1 MQDASGPMLFALDL
15 ARRIEAGE
23 LTPAAVIDRCAQAI
37 KAHENAVGA
46 FVVLD
51 LERAH
56 RTAEREATVLAAEPL
71 RGLPV
76 GIKDIF
82 DTIDFSTEYGS
93 SIYAG
98 HRPAADAALV
108 ADIRRAGGIVLGK
121 TVTTEFAFL
130 DPSRTRNP
138 HNLAHTPG
146 GSSSGSAAAVAA
158 GMLPIALA
166 SQTGGSTIRPAAF
179 CGVAGFKP
187 SFGLLPTVGM
197 KGMSDQLDTAGLIA
211 ARVADVAFALTA
223 ICGQNYRVDT
233 AAAEAPRFGI
243 VRTNRWPDASA
254 AMQNAVETAVHG
266 AEAAGARIRE
276 ITLPPVCEDA
286 YRIHSTIQKYQ
297 AYRAMAFEYGQWR
310 HVLSPLLRKTIEE
323 GAAVSSAE
331 YDDALRIA
339 DNARKALADCMAGTD
354 LLLTASALGAAPAGL
369 QSIGT
374 SEFNRFWTLVGTPC
388 VNVPGLAD
396 QAGMPLGVQVIG
408 RFGCDHKALH
418 GANFLE
424 HAIAS
429 A

>member
-1 MQDASGPMLFALDL
+1 
-15 ARRIEAGE
+15 
-23 LTPAAVIDRCAQAI
+23 
-37 KAHENAVGA
+37 
-46 FVVLD
+46 
-51 LERAH
+51 
-56 RTAEREATVLAAEPL
+56 
-71 RGLPV
+71 
-76 GIKDIF
+76 
-82 DTIDFSTEYGS
+82 
-93 SIYAG
+93 
-98 HRPAADAALV
+98 
-108 ADIRRAGGIVLGK
+108 
-121 TVTTEFAFL
+121 
-130 DPSRTRNP
+130 
-138 HNLAHTPG
+138 
-146 GSSSGSAAAVAA
+146 
-158 GMLPIALA
+158 MLPIALA

-266 AEAAGARIRE
+266 AEAAGARICE